1 MRHGPFAPA
10 QLQRSRVLRGDNN
23 ETVRDVFT
31 HGSNVKLTW
40 RVEARLALNECS
52 TKMSLENQMEN
63 GMIGLDGIIDS
74 NIRSVPAD
82 DRAGFFDQNA
92 FFHHASK
99 SAQLDV
105 RRRATTTDDLRTN
118 ANYSSLNL

>member
-1 MRHGPFAPA
+1 M
-10 QLQRSRVLRGDNN
+10 
-23 ETVRDVFT
+23 
-31 HGSNVKLTW
+31 
-40 RVEARLALNECS
+40 LNECS

-63 GMIGLDGIIDS
+63 GMIGLDGLDGIIDS

-99 SAQLDV
+99 SAQL
-105 RRRATTTDDLRTN
+105 
-118 ANYSSLNL
+118 